1 MSCSANQSSPIQT
14 IPRCDLG
21 TVFVS
26 FELSKRKW
34 LLTLLSPGS
43 DRMSKYTVV
52 GGDWN
57 TLVALLMQAKA
68 KAETRIGQPVG
79 IVAIHEAGLDGFS
92 VHRMLERNGVESHVV
107 DPASIAVPRRK
118 RRAKSD
124 RIDGET
130 LLRTLMA
137 WKRGEPRVCSMVVPP
152 SPEDEDR
159 RRLSRER
166 QTLISER
173 IQHTN
178 RIRGMLMAEGI
189 ADFDPLRRDRRER
202 MEALRTPDGRAVPP
216 NLKARIV
223 REIERI
229 EVLMRQIGEIEAERD
244 ALLRTKQRVGA
255 EAVPGTCC
263 ENPAVMLIRL
273 KGIGPEFATVLWLEA
288 FFRRFGNHR
297 QLSAYVG
304 LAPTPWKSG
313 KIDREQGISQAGNPR
328 LRTIGIEL
336 AWMWLQHQPDSA
348 LSCWFRER
356 VGAERGRIRRIG
368 IVALA
373 RKLLVALWRYVTQGV
388 VPEGA
393 VFKAA

>member
-1 MSCSANQSSPIQT
+1 
-14 IPRCDLG
+14 
-21 TVFVS
+21 
-26 FELSKRKW
+26 
-34 LLTLLSPGS
+34 
-43 DRMSKYTVV
+43 
-52 GGDWN
+52 
-57 TLVALLMQAKA
+57 MQAKE
-68 KAETRIGQPVG
+68 KADVRIGQPVR

-92 VHRMLERNGVESHVV
+92 VHRMLEKNGVESHVV
-107 DPASIAVPRRK
+107 DPASVAVPRRK

-166 QTLISER
+166 QTLITER

-189 ADFDPLRRDRRER
+189 ADYDPLRRDRRER
-202 MEALRTPDGRAVPP
+202 LDALRTPDDRAVPP

-244 ALLRTKQRVGA
+244 ALLRAKQKVGA
-255 EAVPGTCC
+255 EALPGTCC
-263 ENPAVMLIRL
+263 ENPAVMLMRL

-348 LSCWFRER
+348 LSRWFRER

-393 VFKAA
+393 VFKTT

>member
-1 MSCSANQSSPIQT
+1 MSCSANQSRPIQT
-14 IPRCDLG
+14 ISRCDLG

-43 DRMSKYTVV
+43 DKMSKYTVV

-57 TLVALLMQAKA
+57 TLIALLMQAKA
-68 KAETRIGQPVG
+68 KAEARIGQPVG

-202 MEALRTPDGRAVPP
+202 LEALRTPDGRAVPP

-244 ALLRTKQRVGA
+244 ALLRTKQTAGA
-255 EAVPGTCC
+255 EAAPGTCC

-313 KIDREQGISQAGNPR
+313 KIDREQGISQAGNSR
-328 LRTIGIEL
+328 LRTLGIEL

-348 LSCWFRER
+348 LSRWFRER

>member
-1 MSCSANQSSPIQT
+1 MACTANQSGPIQIISPCELRT
-14 IPRCDLG
+14 M
-21 TVFVS
+21 FVS

-34 LLTLLSPGS
+34 LLTLLPPGS
-43 DRMSKYTVV
+43 DKMSKYTVA

-57 TLVALLMQAKA
+57 TLIALLMQAKE
-68 KAETRIGQPVG
+68 KAEVRIRQPVR
-79 IVAIHEAGLDGFS
+79 IIAIHEAGLDGFS
-92 VHRMLERNGVESHVV
+92 VHRMLEKNGVESHVV
-107 DPASIAVPRRK
+107 DPASVAVPRRK

-166 QTLISER
+166 QTLITER

-189 ADFDPLRRDRRER
+189 ADYDPLRRDRRER
-202 MEALRTPDGRAVPP
+202 LDALRTPDGRAVPR

-229 EVLMRQIGEIEAERD
+229 EVLMRQIGQE
-244 ALLRTKQRVGA
+244 VGA
-255 EAVPGTCC
+255 EAVPGTCR
-263 ENPAVMLIRL
+263 ENPAVMLMRL
-273 KGIGPEFATVLWLEA
+273 KGIGSEFATMLWLEA

-348 LSCWFRER
+348 LSRWFRAR
-356 VGAERGRIRRIG
+356 VGAERGRIRRIA

>member
-1 MSCSANQSSPIQT
+1 MSCTANQSSPIQ
-14 IPRCDLG
+14 IISRCDLG
-21 TVFVS
+21 TMFVS

-43 DRMSKYTVV
+43 DKMSKYTVA

-57 TLVALLMQAKA
+57 TLIALLMQAKA
-68 KAETRIGQPVG
+68 KAEARIGQPVG

-202 MEALRTPDGRAVPP
+202 LEALRTPDGRAVPP

-244 ALLRTKQRVGA
+244 ALLRTKQKVGA

-263 ENPAVMLIRL
+263 ENPAVMLMRL

-336 AWMWLQHQPDSA
+336 AWMWLQHQPE
-348 LSCWFRER
+348 LGPEPLVPRT
-356 VGAERGRIRRIG
+356 RR
-368 IVALA
+368 
-373 RKLLVALWRYVTQGV
+373 R
-388 VPEGA
+388 
-393 VFKAA
+393 